1 MAKLKVLGRYR
12 NGNYNVTLYNDGT
25 KIRENSEDKL
35 IPDFPECIDLNISNQ
50 CLRGCPFCYLDAK
63 PTGKHGRFDYNFF
76 KTLKPYTELAI
87 NFNSFEQLPDDL
99 ETWLFEM
106 RERHIIVNLTINA
119 NTLTEPGIGEMLA
132 KWKNKELIHGIG
144 ISISHLTNETKEIIQ
159 GWDNVVLHV
168 ICGIIN
174 KQDLYLMANEG
185 YKVLFLGYKTIGRG
199 ANFEDENPALLEFN
213 LKETSRL
220 LDDYIDKFKVC
231 AFDNLALEQ
240 LNIKDKISTEE
251 WNKYYMGD
259 DGQYTMYIDLVTGTF
274 AKNSISMKK
283 YKITNNIK
291 DMFNTVRNEK

>member
-87 NFNSFEQLPDDL
+87 NFNSFKQLPEDL

-119 NTLTEPGIGEMLA
+119 HTLNEPGIGEMLT

-174 KQDLYLMANEG
+174 KQDLYLMANED

-199 ANFEDENPALLEFN
+199 ANFEDENPVLLEFN

-240 LNIKDKISTEE
+240 LNVKDKISTEE